1 VWCTDQTGRR
11 RDSDGRPLNVARAGP
26 RQGDARMVALGLVRP
41 PRMPLD
47 VAEMKEEQQMGLEK
61 LGFRDKSKC
70 ETIKR

>member
-1 VWCTDQTGRR
+1 
-11 RDSDGRPLNVARAGP
+11 
-26 RQGDARMVALGLVRP
+26 
-41 PRMPLD
+41 MPLD